1 MRAVRKRALLTA
13 VAVGLLCLASGVLAL
28 GQRGIAEAAWADV
41 DIASAGPLTHIFI
54 GNNLSCQVAHTGDAV
69 YEMFAPGSEQA
80 DCGTFLLYNDIAY
93 GNFLGDEDFTPVSQ
107 TAVTGSGTSGD
118 PYKVVTVV
126 TAGATGITITET
138 DSYVLGD
145 EFYRTDVKVDNG
157 TEASADVRIY
167 RGADCYLGGSDL
179 GYGFLDVSTK
189 TVACTENPNNSPAG
203 RVEMWTPIT
212 PASHYV
218 EGYYGAVVDNVP
230 NHTELPDTCD
240 CNVHQDNGA
249 MIDWNLTI
257 PAGGNSTVSS
267 YSAFSPTGSGL
278 PIDTPTPGT
287 PSPIRVRSAT
297 PTSTATSAA
306 TSTPVP
312 ATSTP
317 MPADTPVPMAPTAT
331 TPGGGTGAGI
341 TGPNTGTGP
350 GSGGLPFA
358 TLLAVLLFVA
368 GAGAYALAYR
378 MRD

>member
-13 VAVGLLCLASGVLAL
+13 VAVGLLCLASGVVAL